1 MHPNLLAL
9 GAILLW
15 SSLATLGVSLAALP
29 PFLLTGLALLI
40 GSLPAWPLWRQW
52 RVPPLTLALGV
63 GGLFGYHFLLFLG
76 LRLAPPVEA
85 NLVNYL
91 WPLLIVLL
99 APVLLPGT
107 RLRLAHV
114 LAGLLGFSGAALAI
128 LGGSDPG
135 AADADTGVLAW
146 AGYLAAAAAAFTWA
160 AYSLLTRRVPA
171 FPTGAVGLFALL
183 SGLLSLLCHLLLE
196 PSVALN
202 TGDIGLV
209 SLIGLGPMG
218 AAFYLWDRALKTG
231 DARTIGLLSYL
242 TPLGSTSLLLAS
254 TDRAF
259 STTLA
264 LATVM
269 IVGSA
274 LLGLRT
280 GRGDASPR
288 TTAK

>member
-15 SSLATLGVSLAALP
+15 SSLATLGVSLAQLP

-52 RVPPLTLALGV
+52 RVPPRTLALGV
-63 GGLFGYHFLLFLG
+63 GGLFGYHFLLFIG

-99 APVLLPGT
+99 APVLLPGI
-107 RLRLAHV
+107 RLRPAHV

-128 LGGSDPG
+128 LGGSDPTV
-135 AADADTGVLAW
+135 ADADTGTLAW

-160 AYSLLTRRVPA
+160 VYSLLTRRVAA
-171 FPTGAVGLFALL
+171 FPTGVVGLFALL

-196 PSVALN
+196 PSTTLDATDL
-202 TGDIGLV
+202 GLV
-209 SLIGLGPMG
+209 TLIGLGPMG

-254 TDRAF
+254 TGRAF